1 MEKRM
6 CGYHGCKTLTNVNTF
21 YDMPSMNAYAVK
33 WCAKHAKQYHKNLKV
48 LDEYVPKY
56 NDMKLLDRFGRVIKF
71 NHSTDVSNYLHIHNK
86 KELDRILKTVK

>member
-6 CGYHGCKTLTNVNTF
+6 CGYNGCKTLTQVESF
-21 YDMPSMNAYAVK
+21 YDMPSMNAYSVK
-33 WCAKHAKQYHKNLKV
+33 WCVKHAKQYHKNLKV

-56 NDMKLLDRFGRVIKF
+56 NDMKLLDKFGRIIKF